1 MNIYDLINTST
12 MLSFSQYMK
21 KTFLVEEKID
31 DFVDFASDQLK
42 IQEKPKIILVH
53 VRDKDMT
60 TANYNPGSKE
70 MKIYAKNRAFFDV
83 ARSIA
88 HELVHHMQAE
98 TGKELNGD
106 TGSDCEN
113 EANAVAGK
121 IIRLYGEKNPDF
133 YE

>member
-1 MNIYDLINTST
+1 
-12 MLSFSQYMK
+12 MK
-21 KTFLVEEKID
+21 PFNEYTHDSILLESKLD
-31 DFVDFASDQLK
+31 DFVSFASDHLELQDS
-42 IQEKPKIILVH
+42 PKIVLLQ

-60 TANYNPGSKE
+60 TANYCPNSKT
-70 MKIYAKNRAFFDV
+70 MKIYAKNRALFDI

-88 HELVHHMQAE
+88 HELVHHRQMERGQ
-98 TGKELNGD
+98 ELDGT

-113 EANAVAGK
+113 EANALAGK